1 MIRQLRFKVLAWL
14 LGIAAALAGVAASAP
29 VRNEEVKVT
38 PVPHVPART
47 IESVASELESLQ
59 ARVDEHVVRIERLEL
74 ELSTVRCK
82 CKCSPDCC
90 KPAPAKPAPAKPAA
104 PQCIDGKCPTPAR
117 AATPS
122 RCPGGVCPS
131 PSRSRSRGFGRLNLW
146 R

>member
-29 VRNEEVKVT
+29 SRNDEVKIT

-47 IESVASELESLQ
+47 IESVAADLEQLQ
-59 ARVDEHVVRIERLEL
+59 ARVDEHVSRIERLEL
-74 ELSTVRCK
+74 ELSSVRCK
-82 CKCSPDCC
+82 CKCDDDCC
-90 KPAPAKPAPAKPAA
+90 KPAAVPAPAKPVA

-117 AATPS
+117 NASPS